1 MEASGALSMEWK
13 CRVLSRGGLRSPGRK
28 VNSEGLCAP
37 RDQPEKEEREREN
50 DMGRPSLGGTGSAA
64 LFSKRAFIPWVIH
77 SQKWNMQG
85 HTESAQHS
93 ISLTIIKTSL
103 PFAYLS
109 TSRVFCC
116 VHYLLALWPANI
128 LWLFPDKGWSTR
140 KLVFSFKVFFSIFSN
155 LHHPHKVLNK
165 VTFHRAKV

>member
-1 MEASGALSMEWK
+1 MEWK
-13 CRVLSRGGLRSPGRK
+13 CRALSRLGLRSLGRK
-28 VNSEGLCAP
+28 VNSESLCTP
-37 RDQPEKEEREREN
+37 GDQPEKRRERKKERKN
-50 DMGRPSLGGTGSAA
+50 DTERPSLGGTGSAA

-140 KLVFSFKVFFSIFSN
+140 KLVFSFKVFFLFFPICII
-155 LHHPHKVLNK
+155 LIKY
-165 VTFHRAKV
+165 